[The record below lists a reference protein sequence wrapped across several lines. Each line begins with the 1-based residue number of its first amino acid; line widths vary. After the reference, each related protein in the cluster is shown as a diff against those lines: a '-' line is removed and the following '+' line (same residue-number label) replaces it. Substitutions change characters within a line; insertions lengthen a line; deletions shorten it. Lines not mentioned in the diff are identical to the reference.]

1 MSGIAFYPPATNTAR
16 IPTDAGCTEMK
27 NAIPAGRRIRE
38 SENVRI
44 FQAVFKRVFRGRKIC
59 LRYFKIGQTY
69 FEICALYFFFA
80 PMWGER
86 AENQFSFFPA

>member
-1 MSGIAFYPPATNTAR
+1 MSGIAFYPPATNTER
-16 IPTDAGCTEMK
+16 IPTDTGCTEMK
-27 NAIPAGRRIRE
+27 NAMPAGRRIRE

-44 FQAVFKRVFRGRKIC
+44 FQAVFKRVFRGQKIC

>member
-1 MSGIAFYPPATNTAR
+1 MSGIAFYPPATNTER
-16 IPTDAGCTEMK
+16 IPTDTGCTEMK
-27 NAIPAGRRIRE
+27 NTMPAGRRIRE

-44 FQAVFKRVFRGRKIC
+44 FQAVFKRVFRWRKIC

-86 AENQFSFFPA
+86 AENQFSFFLA

>member
-1 MSGIAFYPPATNTAR
+1 MSGIAFYPPATNTER
-16 IPTDAGCTEMK
+16 IPTDTGCTEMK
-27 NAIPAGRRIRE
+27 NAMPAGRRIRE

-44 FQAVFKRVFRGRKIC
+44 FQAVFKRVFRGQKIC
-59 LRYFKIGQTY
+59 LRYFKIGKTY

>member
-1 MSGIAFYPPATNTAR
+1 MSGIAFYPPATNTER
-16 IPTDAGCTEMK
+16 IPTDTGCTEMK
-27 NAIPAGRRIRE
+27 NAMPAGRRIRE

-44 FQAVFKRVFRGRKIC
+44 FQAVFKQVFSWRKIC